1 MLKKLS
7 IVLTFLICTTLF
19 AQETAQTKV
28 EIVAGPTI
36 SKIFGDE
43 IDNVSTTI
51 GLQAGVL
58 FTVPTSSRGGIRIGA
73 LYNQKG
79 FKANEIYSSEKVT
92 FTNSYFTM
100 PVHIMIETNPST
112 NLYIG
117 PEVSFLINSK
127 ASLSNTT
134 IDIEDGI
141 NKVDVAIAGGF
152 QTYLTD
158 RLSLSAGVSVG
169 FFKVIKNS
177 FTNEYVGQN
186 LSIPITLG
194 LVL

>member
-28 EIVAGPTI
+28 EIVIGPTI
-36 SKIFGDE
+36 SRIFGDD
-43 IDNVSTTI
+43 IDNVNNAI
-51 GLQAGVL
+51 GLQGGVL
-58 FTVPTSSRGGIRIGA
+58 FTVPTSSKGGIRIGA
-73 LYNQKG
+73 LFNQKG
-79 FKANEIYSSEKVT
+79 FKAKEIYSSKEVT

-100 PVHIMIETNPST
+100 PVHIMIEANSST
-112 NLYIG
+112 NFYIG

-141 NKVDVAIAGGF
+141 NKVDVAVAGGF
-152 QTYLTD
+152 QAYLTEKI
-158 RLSLSAGVSVG
+158 SLSAGVSVG

-177 FTNEYVGQN
+177 FKNEYLGQN

-194 LVL
+194 ITI